1 VRIEDYPGCVLT
13 SKPLPQPTESLLAA
27 LQSLARRGQNDF
39 IAFDKFD
46 PTGLHSKQEDDS

>member
-1 VRIEDYPGCVLT
+1 MRIEDYLGCVLT

-39 IAFDKFD
+39 IAFDPFD
-46 PTGLHSKQEDDS
+46 PTGRHSKQEDES